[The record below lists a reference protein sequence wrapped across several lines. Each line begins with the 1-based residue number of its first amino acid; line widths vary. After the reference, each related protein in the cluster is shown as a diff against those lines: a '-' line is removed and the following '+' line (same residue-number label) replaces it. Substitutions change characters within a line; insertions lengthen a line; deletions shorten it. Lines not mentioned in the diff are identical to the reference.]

1 MVNVTI
7 DGKKIQVPE
16 RTRILDAARMAGV
29 RIPTLC
35 YWEGLNEIGACR
47 VCVVEVEGYNKLFTA
62 CNNTVDEGM
71 VIHTNSKK
79 AWEARRTNV
88 QLILSEHN
96 SNCATCIRSGNCE
109 LQTIANDM
117 GITEVPFEH
126 LGRGEHRRQDH
137 RGRARRLYPG
147 GEQVRSLRPVHH
159 PLPRGRP
166 A

>member
-29 RIPTLC
+29 NIPTLC

-71 VIHTNSKK
+71 VIHTNSAK
-79 AWEARRTNV
+79 AWKARRTNV
-88 QLILSEHN
+88 ELIL
-96 SNCATCIRSGNCE
+96 
-109 LQTIANDM
+109 
-117 GITEVPFEH
+117 
-126 LGRGEHRRQDH
+126 
-137 RGRARRLYPG
+137 
-147 GEQVRSLRPVHH
+147 
-159 PLPRGRP
+159 
-166 A
+166 